1 MRNSVYKDL
10 FNIMIGFFNRR
21 SWGRVKMSTRRS
33 STIAIVFL
41 LGITISACTGAAAQE
56 IVQPTEPPMIV
67 EDPNPTQVPDEVHP
81 TDLPYA
87 ENAPE
92 EVGEPTEERAKPQLK
107 TSLVATNPSSVTLT
121 SGTPT
126 LVEFFAFW

>member
-1 MRNSVYKDL
+1 MGLFNIMKDL
-10 FNIMIGFFNRR
+10 FNRC
-21 SWGRVKMSTRRS
+21 SWGRIKMSTRGS

-41 LGITISACTGAAAQE
+41 LGITISACTRATTQE
-56 IVQPTEPPMIV
+56 IVQPTEPPVII

-81 TDLPYA
+81 TDLPFA

-92 EVGEPTEERAKPQLK
+92 EVRSPTEERAKPQLK
-107 TSLVATNPSSVTLT
+107 TSLVATNPDSVTLT
-121 SGTPT
+121 SGEPI